1 MRSQAKPNILL
12 IQADQMAA
20 AVLPMYGGKTVRAPR
35 MEALANA
42 GVLFANAY
50 CNFPL
55 CAPSRFSMMSGQLA
69 SRIHAFDNGAEFPA
83 AIPTMAHYLRYLGYR
98 TCLSGKMHFIGPDQ
112 LHGFEERL
120 TTDIYPSDFIW
131 TAEWDTGSVYSLSD
145 PNDPTPRGGMR
156 AVQDAGVRARTMQLD
171 YDDESTYRSLR
182 WFYDLARDDDARPF
196 FHLISLT
203 HPHDPY
209 TTTPEYWARYRD
221 DEIELP
227 HLPALAPDERDPM
240 TARLFATFGIDA
252 AALTPA
258 QIRAARHAYYSSIS
272 YVDDRVGEL
281 LDALDATGLRE
292 NTIVVITSDHGEMLG
307 ERGLWFKRSF
317 FEGSARVPLIISAP
331 GRFPARH
338 TQCNVSLVDLLP
350 TLVDLGR
357 GETEVEPAD
366 HLDGNSLISILGGS
380 DKDAVDTALCE
391 VLCEGTTSPAF
402 MIKRGAYK
410 YIHCD
415 TDPPQLFDCVS
426 DPHEQNNLAGFHALH
441 NVEAALA
448 GEVAR
453 RWDSPRL
460 AGEIR
465 ESQKRRLFVQ
475 QANKIGVLHSWDY
488 QPRSDASTQYFR
500 GDTPYDDYFAK
511 RDLPVVGR

>member
-20 AVLPMYGGKTVRAPR
+20 AVLPMYGGRTVRAPR

-42 GVLFANAY
+42 GVVFTNAY

-131 TAEWDTGSVYSLSD
+131 TAEWDAGSVYSLSD

-156 AVQDAGVRARTMQLD
+156 AVQDAGVRARTMQRD
-171 YDDESTYRSLR
+171 YDDESTFRSLR

-227 HLPALAPDERDPM
+227 YIQALAPNDRDPM
-240 TARLFATFGIDA
+240 TARLYAAFGIDA

-281 LDALDATGLRE
+281 LDALDETGLRE
-292 NTIVVITSDHGEMLG
+292 T
-307 ERGLWFKRSF
+307 RS
-317 FEGSARVPLIISAP
+317 
-331 GRFPARH
+331 
-338 TQCNVSLVDLLP
+338 
-350 TLVDLGR
+350 
-357 GETEVEPAD
+357 
-366 HLDGNSLISILGGS
+366 
-380 DKDAVDTALCE
+380 
-391 VLCEGTTSPAF
+391 
-402 MIKRGAYK
+402 
-410 YIHCD
+410 
-415 TDPPQLFDCVS
+415 
-426 DPHEQNNLAGFHALH
+426 
-441 NVEAALA
+441 
-448 GEVAR
+448 
-453 RWDSPRL
+453 
-460 AGEIR
+460 
-465 ESQKRRLFVQ
+465 
-475 QANKIGVLHSWDY
+475 
-488 QPRSDASTQYFR
+488 
-500 GDTPYDDYFAK
+500 
-511 RDLPVVGR
+511 